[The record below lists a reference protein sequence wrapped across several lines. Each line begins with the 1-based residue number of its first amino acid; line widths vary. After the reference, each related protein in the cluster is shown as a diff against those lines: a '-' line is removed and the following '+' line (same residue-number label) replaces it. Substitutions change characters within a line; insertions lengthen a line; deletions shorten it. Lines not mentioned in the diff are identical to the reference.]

1 MHKLL
6 ARQAKRLLGTDPDRL
21 PGVLGEL
28 TLLGSAQG
36 VSPEV
41 GRLLRGLGEFL
52 TRVGEAYEQSDRDL
66 DLKSRSLQLS
76 SMELTHANDRMR
88 AELASRERAIESLRA
103 TANGLIETID
113 QDIPVVEKDS
123 LESLSQL
130 MSVLVKHREES
141 QQDLYVAL
149 ADLANQKFALD
160 QHCIVSI
167 TDLDGCIVYAND
179 KFCEISGYE
188 RSELLGRNHRI
199 ISSGVHPN
207 AFFADLWSVILA
219 GQVWHG
225 EICNMAKNGTLH
237 WVQATVVP
245 LSDDK
250 SVITQ
255 FIAIRTDITARK
267 LMDAEI
273 KAAEARLLRITNA
286 VPGVVYQCEVNQ
298 GQTRYTFA
306 SDRLMEIR
314 GLDRDALL
322 LDGGISARQI
332 VLEDRERCVQGVLN
346 AAASRESWSD
356 DYRVVMPDGSLRWI
370 RGEIRPEPDLSP
382 NGATVFTGI
391 WQDVTSLKDA
401 SSRLREVTANVPVA
415 VYQLHLS
422 RDGWQSIPFC
432 SPAIGR
438 ISGVTHDEVMADAKA
453 ILARVHPLDQAAL
466 AGAFQR
472 SIAAGELVTLD
483 FRLMHKETGEPVWVH
498 CELQP
503 QIASDGGV
511 LWNGYLADISESKR
525 VSEELE
531 RAKLSAELANRAKS
545 EFLAN
550 MSHEIRTPM
559 NGVLGMTELALETE
573 LNDEQREYLNI
584 VKSSADSLLTVIND
598 ILDFSKIEAGKLI
611 VENIPFNLGRTVG
624 ESLKSLALRAHGKGL
639 ELVCDIGPEVPMAL
653 LGDPGRLRQII
664 INLVGN
670 AIKFTEHGEIVLRVH
685 VGADAEAEAQGV
697 DKVQFTVS
705 DTGIGIPATKLSS
718 IFEAFAQE
726 DSSITRRYGGTGL
739 GLSISARLVEALGGH
754 MSVESELG
762 QGSQFHFSIRLEQ
775 DTQMVADDLEVVQ
788 LSDLRVV
795 VVDDNAVNRMVLV
808 SLLESLG
815 ARAIEFESGVRALAW
830 VRDAQQSGLGCDL
843 ILLDAHMPDLD
854 GFELAAQL
862 RLLPGSGKTPLIM
875 LSSAGLKGDA
885 QRSRE
890 VGFDAYLSKPFTRQD
905 LIHVISRVFRDS
917 SIGPAELV
925 PRQATM
931 GEQTRLHVLL
941 VEDNV
946 VNQKLAIALLSRW
959 GHRVTVAND
968 GQLAL
973 KVLAQRRFDIV
984 LMDMIMPVMDGL
996 EATRLYRASEQGP
1009 RTPIIAMTANAM
1021 PGDRADCLAAGMDD
1035 YLSKPI
1041 ETTELQRLLQ
1051 QHMFGP
1057 LPGRPHPLAIKTT
1070 DLTPGTSPQP
1080 AFDYDAALA
1089 ASDEEVVQIITD
1101 VFMDQWPIDLDQLN
1115 QSIGS
1120 GEREPLK
1127 HVAHALKGTL
1137 AMFGALPAAEIA
1149 RQIEVQ
1155 SGNGTLESLAGMV
1168 CGMVAEVDQ
1177 LIAAL
1182 RRAKP

>member
-1 MHKLL
+1 
-6 ARQAKRLLGTDPDRL
+6 
-21 PGVLGEL
+21 
-28 TLLGSAQG
+28 
-36 VSPEV
+36 
-41 GRLLRGLGEFL
+41 
-52 TRVGEAYEQSDRDL
+52 
-66 DLKSRSLQLS
+66 
-76 SMELTHANDRMR
+76 
-88 AELASRERAIESLRA
+88 
-103 TANGLIETID
+103 LIETLD
-113 QDIPVVEKDS
+113 HEIPELEEDS

-141 QQDLYVAL
+141 QRDLYAAL

-160 QHCIVSI
+160 QHGIVSI
-167 TDLDGCIVYAND
+167 TDLAGRITYAND

-199 ISSGVHPN
+199 INAGVHSK
-207 AFFADLWSVILA
+207 AFFADLWAVILA

-225 EICNMAKNGTLH
+225 EICNVTKKGRLY

-250 SVITQ
+250 GVITQ

-267 LMDAEI
+267 FMDAEI

-286 VPGVVYQCEVNQ
+286 VPGVVYQCEVSQ

-322 LDGGISARQI
+322 ADGSISARQI
-332 VLEDRERCVQGVLN
+332 LIEDRERCVQGVLN
-346 AAASRESWSD
+346 AAAKRESWSD
-356 DYRVVMPDGSLRWI
+356 DYRIAMPDGSLRWI
-370 RGEIRPEPDLSP
+370 RAEIRPEPDLSP
-382 NGATVFTGI
+382 EGATVFTGI
-391 WQDVTSLKDA
+391 WQDVSSLKDA

-422 RDGWQSIPFC
+422 RDGRQSIPFC

-438 ISGVTHDEVMADAKA
+438 ICGVTHDEAMADAKA
-453 ILARVHPLDQAAL
+453 ILARVHSLDQAAL
-466 AGAFQR
+466 AAAFQQ
-472 SIAAGELVTLD
+472 SIAHGEAVALD
-483 FRLMHKETGEPVWVH
+483 FRLIHKVTREPVWVH

-503 QIASDGGV
+503 KVASDGGV

-545 EFLAN
+545 DFLAN

-611 VENIPFNLGRTVG
+611 VEHIPFNLGRTVG
-624 ESLKSLALRAHGKGL
+624 ESLKALALRAHGKGL
-639 ELVCDIGPEVPMAL
+639 ELVCDIAPEVPMAL

-670 AIKFTEHGEIVLRVH
+670 AIKFTEHGEIVLRVRI
-685 VGADAEAEAQGV
+685 GADARGTN
-697 DKVQFTVS
+697 KVQFTVS
-705 DTGIGIPATKLSS
+705 DTGIGIATTKLGS
-718 IFEAFAQE
+718 IFEAFSQE

-739 GLSISARLVEALGGH
+739 GLSISARLVEALGGQ

-762 QGSQFHFSIRLEQ
+762 RGSQFHFSMRLDRDAQTAEDYVDVMQ
-775 DTQMVADDLEVVQ
+775 F
-788 LSDLRVV
+788 SDLRVL
-795 VVDDNAVNRMVLV
+795 VVDDNEVNRMVLV
-808 SLLESLG
+808 RTLESFG
-815 ARAIEFESGVRALAW
+815 AQAIEFESGVRALAW
-830 VRDAQQSGLGCDL
+830 VHDVHQAGLDCDL

-862 RLLPGSGKTPLIM
+862 RAIPGCTETPLIM

-890 VGFDAYLSKPFTRQD
+890 VGFDAYLSKPFTRQE
-905 LIHVISRVFRDS
+905 LLQVISRVFRGS
-917 SIGPAELV
+917 ATRPAELV
-925 PRQATM
+925 TRHAIM
-931 GEQTRLHVLL
+931 DEQVSLDVLL

-946 VNQKLAIALLSRW
+946 VNQKLAIALLNRW

-973 KVLAQRRFDIV
+973 DALAQHRFDLV

-996 EATRLYRASEQGP
+996 EATRLYRASERGP

-1035 YLSKPI
+1035 YISKPI
-1041 ETTELQRLLQ
+1041 ETTELQRLLK
-1051 QHMFGP
+1051 QHMSGP
-1057 LPGRPHPLAIKTT
+1057 VAGHPIFETMKMTEILPP
-1070 DLTPGTSPQP
+1070 TSHQP

-1089 ASDEEVVQIITD
+1089 ASDQEVVEIIAD
-1101 VFMDQWPIDLDQLN
+1101 VFIDQWPIDLTKLN
-1115 QSIGS
+1115 QSLAAGD
-1120 GEREPLK
+1120 LK
-1127 HVAHALKGTL
+1127 PVMHVAHALKGTL
-1137 AMFGALPAAEIA
+1137 AMFGARPAVSIA
-1149 RQIEVQ
+1149 SVVEAQ
-1155 SGNGTLESLAGMV
+1155 SGRGDAEGLAELV
-1168 CGMVAEVDQ
+1168 AEMVAEVEQ
-1177 LIAAL
+1177 LIAAM
-1182 RRAKP
+1182 RRTMP

>member
-6 ARQAKRLLGTDPDRL
+6 ARQAKRLLGTDPDKL
-21 PGVLGEL
+21 TGVLGEL
-28 TLLGSAQG
+28 ALLASAEG

-41 GRLLRGLGEFL
+41 GRLLTGLGAFL
-52 TRVGEAYEQSDRDL
+52 SRVGEAYEQSDRDL
-66 DLKSRSLQLS
+66 DLKTRSLQLS
-76 SMELTHANDRMR
+76 SLELTHTNDRMR
-88 AELASRERAIESLRA
+88 AELASRDRAIDSLRV
-103 TANGLIETID
+103 TANGLIETLD
-113 QDIPVVEKDS
+113 HDIPALEEDS

-141 QQDLYVAL
+141 QRDLYAAL

-160 QHCIVSI
+160 QHGIVSI
-167 TDLDGCIVYAND
+167 TDISGRITYAND
-179 KFCEISGYE
+179 KFCEISGFE
-188 RSELLGRNHRI
+188 RAELLGRNHRI
-199 ISSGVHPN
+199 INAGIHPKS
-207 AFFADLWSVILA
+207 FFADLWAVILA

-225 EICNMAKNGTLH
+225 EICNVAKNGTH
-237 WVQATVVP
+237 YWVQATVVP
-245 LSDDK
+245 LSNDK
-250 SVITQ
+250 GTITQ

-267 LMDAEI
+267 FMEAEI

-286 VPGVVYQCEVNQ
+286 VPGVVYQCEVHE
-298 GQTRYTFA
+298 GQTHYTFA

-314 GLDRDALL
+314 GLGRDELL
-322 LDGGISARQI
+322 ADGGISARQI

-346 AAASRESWSD
+346 AAANRESWSD

-382 NGATVFTGI
+382 TGATVFTGI

-415 VYQLHLS
+415 VYQLHLT
-422 RDGWQSIPFC
+422 RDGRQSIPFC

-438 ISGVTHDEVMADAKA
+438 ICGVTHDEAMADARA

-466 AGAFQR
+466 ASAFQR
-472 SIAAGELVTLD
+472 SIAAGDLVAMD

-525 VSEELE
+525 VSEELQ
-531 RAKLSAELANRAKS
+531 RAKLGAELANRAKS
-545 EFLAN
+545 DFLAN

-598 ILDFSKIEAGKLI
+598 ILDFSKIEAGKLV
-611 VENIPFNLGRTVG
+611 VENIPFNVGRTVS

-639 ELVCDIGPEVPMAL
+639 ELVCDVGPEVPMAL

-670 AIKFTEHGEIVLRVH
+670 AIKFTEHGEIVLRVC
-685 VGADAEAEAQGV
+685 VGADADAQGT
-697 DKVQFTVS
+697 DKIQFTVS

-718 IFEAFAQE
+718 IFEAFSQE

-739 GLSISARLVEALGGH
+739 GLSISARLVEALGGQ
-754 MSVESELG
+754 MSVDSELG
-762 QGSQFHFSIRLEQ
+762 QGSQFHFSMRLER
-775 DTQMVADDLEVVQ
+775 DTQAAEDDLDWMQ
-788 LSDLRVV
+788 FTDLSVL
-795 VVDDNAVNRMVLV
+795 VVDDNAVNRAVLV
-808 SLLESLG
+808 RTLESFG
-815 ARAIEFESGVRALAW
+815 AQAIEFESGVHALAW
-830 VRDAQQSGLGCDL
+830 VRDAHQTSVSCDL

-854 GFELAAQL
+854 GFELATQL
-862 RLLPGSGKTPLIM
+862 RALPGCVETPLIM

-885 QRSRE
+885 QRYRE
-890 VGFDAYLSKPFTRQD
+890 VGFDAYLSKPFTRHE
-905 LIHVISRVFRDS
+905 LIQVISRVCRGS
-917 SIGPAELV
+917 STRPAELFT
-925 PRQATM
+925 RHATM
-931 GEQTRLHVLL
+931 GEQVSLDVLL

-946 VNQKLAIALLSRW
+946 VNQKLAIALLNRW

-968 GQLAL
+968 GQFAL
-973 KVLAQRRFDIV
+973 EALAQHRFDLV

-1035 YLSKPI
+1035 YISKPI
-1041 ETTELQRLLQ
+1041 ETTELQRLLK
-1051 QHMFGP
+1051 QHMSGP
-1057 LPGRPHPLAIKTT
+1057 AAGLLFSETMTMTEPVPPISREP
-1070 DLTPGTSPQP
+1070 S
-1080 AFDYDAALA
+1080 FDYDAALA
-1089 ASDEEVVQIITD
+1089 ASDQEVVEIIAD
-1101 VFMDQWPIDLDQLN
+1101 VFMDQWPIDLDKLN
-1115 QSIGS
+1115 QSLAAGD
-1120 GEREPLK
+1120 LK
-1127 HVAHALKGTL
+1127 PVMHVAHALKGTL
-1137 AMFGALPAAEIA
+1137 AMFGASPAVVIA
-1149 RQIEVQ
+1149 SQVETQ
-1155 SGNGTLESLAGMV
+1155 SGRGHPEGLAELV
-1168 CGMVAEVDQ
+1168 ADMVAEVEQ
-1177 LIAAL
+1177 LIAAM
-1182 RRAKP
+1182 RRAAT